1 MSGQKHPDTE
11 ALASFR
17 AGLIGGLRG
26 RRLAA
31 HIAGCAR
38 CASVSDQLGAVSSM
52 LASVPA
58 AALPEAFQS
67 QITAAIAAEAAAR
80 ESAASAAATSPAGAS
95 SASRDSAE
103 RVAPAPRPRPA
114 PARRRQP
121 GFRFRPAMAIVPV
134 IAFVL
139 AGFGYLLSR
148 PGPSSSSS
156 SAASEAAPVP
166 TAAAA
171 SASAPVR
178 GPAAAA
184 RPSDFAGARFVVIA
198 SGTNYQAATLRAQVL
213 SQIAAQSASSTAVP
227 SAVHSPGA
235 SSPVARLG
243 TNGTASGSGGAT
255 PAPALTG
262 CALSLTGSVTPSL
275 VDRAT
280 YEGKPVYVI
289 AVPDRAWVVGR
300 GCTASHPD
308 VIASVA
314 LTGAP

>member
-17 AGLIGGLRG
+17 AGLIGGFRG

-31 HIAGCAR
+31 HIADCAR

-121 GFRFRPAMAIVPV
+121 GFRFRPAMAFVPV
-134 IAFVL
+134 IAFLL

-148 PGPSSSSS
+148 PGPSASSS
-156 SAASEAAPVP
+156 SALSEGTSAPVP
-166 TAAAA
+166 AASAAA
-171 SASAPVR
+171 SAQAR
-178 GPAAAA
+178 GPESAA
-184 RPSDFAGARFVVIA
+184 RPGASFVVIA
-198 SGTNYQAATLRAQVL
+198 SGTNYQAATLRTQVR
-213 SQIAAQSASSTAVP
+213 SQIAAQSASYAGVP
-227 SAVHSPGA
+227 SAVASPGS
-235 SSPVARLG
+235 SSPISGLAG
-243 TNGTASGSGGAT
+243 GNGTAASSGVTAT
-255 PAPALTG
+255 LTG
-262 CALSLTGSVTPSL
+262 CALSLTRDVTPSL

-289 AVPDRAWVVGR
+289 AVPGHAWVVGR

-314 LTGAP
+314 LTVAP